1 MHMVINGN
9 IGVIL
14 MYKNQKT
21 LVLDYLEK
29 NKTIT
34 TFECFEE
41 LQIVDLQK
49 AIQLLRQ
56 EGYNI
61 TDKWLVN
68 ENTGKRFK
76 RYRLEV

>member
-1 MHMVINGN
+1 
-9 IGVIL
+9 
-14 MYKNQKT
+14 MYKSQK
-21 LVLDYLEK
+21 LQVLDYLEK

-61 TDKWLVN
+61 SDKWLVN
-68 ENTGKRFK
+68 QNTGKK
-76 RYRLEV
+76 I

>member
-1 MHMVINGN
+1 M
-9 IGVIL
+9 
-14 MYKNQKT
+14 KKTQKER
-21 LVLDYLEK
+21 VLDYLRA

-34 TFECFEE
+34 SLECVYK

-61 TDKWLVN
+61 TDTWEHSN
-68 ENTGKRFK
+68 SACYK
-76 RYRLEV
+76 RYRLEN

>member
-1 MHMVINGN
+1 
-9 IGVIL
+9 
-14 MYKNQKT
+14 MYKTQKD
-21 LVLDYLEK
+21 LVLSYLEK

-49 AIQLLRQ
+49 AIQLLRK

-61 TDKWLVN
+61 TDKWFVN
-68 ENTGKRFK
+68 ENTGRKFK
-76 RYRLEV
+76 RYKLEV

>member
-1 MHMVINGN
+1 
-9 IGVIL
+9 

-61 TDKWLVN
+61 TDK
-68 ENTGKRFK
+68 
-76 RYRLEV
+76 

>member
-1 MHMVINGN
+1 
-9 IGVIL
+9 
-14 MYKNQKT
+14 MYKSQKT

>member
-1 MHMVINGN
+1 
-9 IGVIL
+9 
-14 MYKNQKT
+14 MYKSQKL

-56 EGYNI
+56 DGYNI

>member
-1 MHMVINGN
+1 
-9 IGVIL
+9 
-14 MYKNQKT
+14 MYKSQKL
-21 LVLDYLEK
+21 LVLDYLER

-34 TFECFEE
+34 TFECFEQ

-76 RYRLEV
+76 KYRLEV

>member
-1 MHMVINGN
+1 
-9 IGVIL
+9 
-14 MYKNQKT
+14 MYKCQK
-21 LVLDYLEK
+21 LQVLEYLEK

-34 TFECFEE
+34 TFECFEK

-61 TDKWLVN
+61 SDKWLVN
-68 ENTGKRFK
+68 QDTGKRFK
-76 RYRLEV
+76 KYRLEV

>member
-1 MHMVINGN
+1 
-9 IGVIL
+9 

-29 NKTIT
+29 NNTIT

-76 RYRLEV
+76 KYRLEV

>member
-1 MHMVINGN
+1 
-9 IGVIL
+9 
-14 MYKNQKT
+14 MYKSQKL

-34 TFECFEE
+34 TFECFKE

>member
-1 MHMVINGN
+1 
-9 IGVIL
+9 
-14 MYKNQKT
+14 MYKSQKL

-34 TFECFEE
+34 TFECFEK

-68 ENTGKRFK
+68 KNTGKRFK
-76 RYRLEV
+76 KYRLEV